1 MTITISEKEYDAICF
16 AVSQIEAAIE
26 GAEDED
32 YLDDACIHQS
42 ALYRIMDKYKKAR
55 SKAREYQ
62 YVRAVVAIQNRGKC
76 LRPRDID
83 TMARKLLRKMKES
96 DDDEF

>member
-16 AVSQIEAAIE
+16 AVSQIETEIE
-26 GAEDED
+26 GASDEG
-32 YLDDACIHQS
+32 YLEDACRHQS

-55 SKAREYQ
+55 SKAMEFQ
-62 YVRAVVAIQNRGKC
+62 CVRAVVAEKNRGRC

-83 TMARKLLRKMKES
+83 AMARKLLRKMKE
-96 DDDEF
+96 DGGL